1 MLKESENTLKSS
13 CDILGERPAQCPS
26 PTGKGV
32 VSLDQSQSQENKD
45 GDEKTSNLSDLEM
58 EELKTQIE
66 HSKIELLDK
75 TPETAADASTSSENS
90 FLVDKSEIKSIDDR
104 YRCSTHIP
112 IHVSSKGYYEQKA
125 SHSSKSKSQLS
136 KSDIEIVPVRTMRT
150 RRSFSEGKP
159 VENAISDHSD
169 MLQKN
174 IRLTRLRK
182 FNTRNEVASETT
194 LNTPSLSSAGSSSTI
209 PMSPSNEAVVALL
222 PVRRKRKSGQ
232 NSLSPL
238 NDESHEDPGRV
249 GGIRSSLRRKGVN
262 YK

>member
-1 MLKESENTLKSS
+1 M
-13 CDILGERPAQCPS
+13 
-26 PTGKGV
+26 
-32 VSLDQSQSQENKD
+32 SLDQECTPPTVSSQSQEKVD

-75 TPETAADASTSSENS
+75 IPETAADTSTSSENS

-104 YRCSTHIP
+104 CSTQIP
-112 IHVSSKGYYEQKA
+112 IHVSSKSYYEQKA

-174 IRLTRLRK
+174 IRHTRQRK

-209 PMSPSNEAVVALL
+209 PMSPSSEAVVALL
-222 PVRRKRKSGQ
+222 PVRRKRKSVVQ
-232 NSLSPL
+232 NSSSPL
-238 NDESHEDPGRV
+238 NDNESHEDPGRV
-249 GGIRSSLRRKGVN
+249 VGIRSSLRRKGVN